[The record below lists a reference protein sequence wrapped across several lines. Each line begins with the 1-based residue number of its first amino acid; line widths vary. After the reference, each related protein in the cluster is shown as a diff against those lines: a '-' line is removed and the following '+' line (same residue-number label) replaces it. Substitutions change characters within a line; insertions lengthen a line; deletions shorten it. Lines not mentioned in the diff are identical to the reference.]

1 MDNLA
6 QTFIILGVLFLL
18 GLATDAIGSRTPLPR
33 ATLLILFGFLISP
46 SVFGL
51 LPDITKTWFPL
62 VANMALIMVGFLLGE
77 KLTLSFFQRYGRVV
91 FWVSFFEVVLT
102 ALIVFVGL
110 LLIEIK
116 LEVALLL
123 AGISTATAPAAT
135 TDVVHEVKATGPFTK
150 TLLGVV
156 AVDDGWGIMIFSIML
171 ALAQSISG
179 HGGAWDVILN
189 SGWEI
194 GGAMLIGVGLGIP
207 VAYLTGRVKSGEPTL
222 AEALGIVFLCGG
234 ISLWLNVS
242 FLLASMT
249 LGMVVANLAHHHKRP
264 FHEIEHIEWPFMIL
278 FFILA
283 GASLHFETLL
293 HAGVIGTSYVI
304 LRIAGRLIGGWAG
317 GTVSHADSNV
327 RRWMGMAL
335 MPQAGVALGMAL
347 IASQQMPHLRS
358 IIFPVVIGAT
368 VIFEIFGPIMTRFAL
383 SKSGEIPPDPRSNIE

>member
-1 MDNLA
+1 MDNLS
-6 QTFIILGVLFLL
+6 QTFITLGVLFLL
-18 GLATDAIGSRTPLPR
+18 GLATDSLGSRTPLPR

-46 SVFGL
+46 SVLNL

-77 KLTLSFFQRYGRVV
+77 KLTLSFFRRFGRVV
-91 FWVSFFEVVLT
+91 IWVSFSEVFIT
-102 ALIVFVGL
+102 ALIVFTGMA
-110 LLIEIK
+110 LIGIK

-123 AGISTATAPAAT
+123 AGISTATDPAAT
-135 TDVVHEVKATGPFTK
+135 ADVVHENKAIGPFTQ

-156 AVDDGWGIMIFSIML
+156 AIDDGWGIMVFSIMF
-171 ALAQSISG
+171 ALAQSIAG
-179 HGGAWDVILN
+179 HSEAWEIILH

-194 GGAMLIGVGLGIP
+194 GGAVLIGVGLGIP
-207 VAYLTGRVKSGEPTL
+207 VAYLTGRVKPGEPTL

-234 ISLWLNVS
+234 ISIWLDVS

-249 LGMVVANLAHHHKRP
+249 LGMVVANLAKHHKRP

-283 GASLHFETLL
+283 GASLDFEALL

-317 GTVSHADSNV
+317 GAFSHTDPKI
-327 RRWMGMAL
+327 RRWMGLAL

-347 IASQQMPHLRS
+347 IASQQMPHLNN

-368 VIFEIFGPIMTRFAL
+368 IIFEIIGPVFTRFAL
-383 SKSGEIPPDPRSNIE
+383 SQAGEIPPNK